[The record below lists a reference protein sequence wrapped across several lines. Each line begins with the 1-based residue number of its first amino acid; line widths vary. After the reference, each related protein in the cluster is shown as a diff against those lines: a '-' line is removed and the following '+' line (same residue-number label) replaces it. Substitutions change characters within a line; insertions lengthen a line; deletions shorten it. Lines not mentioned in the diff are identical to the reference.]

1 MPAKWHVPF
10 FAKELVLVV
19 ALLVSSAVPPCSQAQ
34 QRYTVADE
42 LADAEWATN
51 RVAEGVTWRHTQ
63 VGKLFGLPQS
73 LNVVEVDLTV
83 RNIEIDV
90 VSADS
95 GRVRTSALARQA
107 GAVAAVNGSFFDIEG
122 GGETVVFS
130 QRDGRVLKRSPQ
142 NAPSAFR
149 SEAAVAAR
157 RDGDATVIRR
167 DGESWGASL
176 PAYEDVLAS
185 GPLLLW
191 KAQPMAW
198 QPVAFNVTH
207 HPRTAL
213 GVTEDE
219 RLLLVTV
226 DGRAP
231 QAAGLT
237 MRELAWVMQGLG
249 GTAALNLDGG
259 GSTTMWIKG
268 RGVVNHPSDNGAF
281 DHEGERAVANAVV
294 VRISE

>member
-1 MPAKWHVPF
+1 MPAKWHIPF
-10 FAKELVLVV
+10 FAKELVFVV

-34 QRYTVADE
+34 QRYKVADE

-63 VGKLFGLPQS
+63 VGRLFGLPQS
-73 LNVVEVDLTV
+73 LNVVEVDLTA
-83 RNIEIDV
+83 RDIEIDV

-130 QRDGRVLKRSPQ
+130 QRDGRLLKRSPQ

-149 SEAAVAAR
+149 NGA
-157 RDGDATVIRR
+157 
-167 DGESWGASL
+167 SWGASP